1 LPERSRTQST
11 SNCLCTLVRKADRS
25 LTRIYDNALRPS
37 GLVTTQFSL
46 MRTVQRLDESASVN
60 VVARTMRMDRT
71 TVSRNLQPLVRDG
84 LLILSAGKDKRS
96 RLLTLTERGTTVL
109 SETVP
114 LWESIQDQV
123 TDLIGSTHRIEI
135 EFSLTDMIK
144 RLDAIVTDES

>member
-1 LPERSRTQST
+1 
-11 SNCLCTLVRKADRS
+11 
-25 LTRIYDNALRPS
+25 
-37 GLVTTQFSL
+37 

-60 VVARTMRMDRT
+60 AVARTMRMDRT

-84 LLILSAGKDKRS
+84 LLTLSAGKDKRS

-114 LWESIQDQV
+114 LWESVQDQV

-135 EFSLTDMIK
+135 EFNLTDMIK
-144 RLDAIVTDES
+144 RLDAIVPDES